1 MPKPDTFAEV
11 VRDIEAVASQFTH
24 EGAPTAV
31 SEMMTKAARLLA
43 AAGEVCKAAQW
54 SKHIRGVGDDCC
66 PLCDNPQD
74 VGHAAGCLYTALNAL
89 APELKETDHAG

>member
-1 MPKPDTFAEV
+1 MPNPDTFAEV
-11 VRDIEAVASQFTH
+11 VRMLEAEA
-24 EGAPTAV
+24 AV
-31 SEMMTKAARLLA
+31 WPEHARPHQEFIKAARLLA